1 MCCPLTFNR
10 IHCFLLGLQESVD
23 NCRDNNAPSDRCTT
37 SNEWG
42 NDAKGNGTD
51 TVRWY
56 NFDICTILI
65 NLRINKFFSL
75 RDVGSTYLIVVE

>member
-10 IHCFLLGLQESVD
+10 IHCFLHGLQESVD
-23 NCRDNNAPSDRCTT
+23 NSRDNNAPSDRYTT

-51 TVRWY
+51 AVRWY
-56 NFDICTILI
+56 NFDICTIPI
-65 NLRINKFFSL
+65 SLRINEFFSL
-75 RDVGSTYLIVVE
+75 PDVGGT